1 MGVKI
6 VRRQLRT
13 QIEGIL
19 NRRGTF
25 LPEFESFWRQVLQDA
40 EFWQRSDEE
49 PVHIIT
55 PWNHLTWIYK
65 NIEFNVGDCY
75 DFPDDEIKLLIRDAL
90 DRLSAILFPIKPASA
105 SLRTTVYSY
114 LLFYFCPRFRNQVF
128 CIECRIVKPP
138 VRCQN
143 NFFWIGIQPCTPP
156 TK

>member
-90 DRLSAILFPIKPASA
+90 DQERRKMEV
-105 SLRTTVYSY
+105 LR
-114 LLFYFCPRFRNQVF
+114 
-128 CIECRIVKPP
+128 
-138 VRCQN
+138 
-143 NFFWIGIQPCTPP
+143 
-156 TK
+156 